1 MSLMVVRDVGRFCV
15 ERLVPAA
22 AVTLSLMMAAS
33 PADARGRH
41 YFHRHARS
49 QHVAHSARVAF
60 GNNAPNF
67 SAIVI
72 DANSGRTLYGVNEDA
87 PRHPASITKVMTLY
101 LLFEQMDKGRVSL
114 DTSLQVSTHAAGQ
127 SPTKLGVPAGSTVSV
142 DTAIKAIVTR
152 SANDM
157 AVTVAENLAGDE
169 VTFAR
174 LMTEKA
180 HSLGMNHT
188 YYHNASGLPDMRQ
201 ITTARDLTIL
211 GRAIHD
217 RFPRY
222 YRFFSTPSFVYRGQ
236 VITSHNHLMARMS
249 GMDGIKTGYTNASG
263 FNLLSSIQRG
273 GRHVV
278 AAVMGGK
285 SAAGRDNIM
294 ESLLESHFEE
304 ASATPAN
311 HVAQGSPVEE
321 AAATPHEAAPEP
333 QPVERDLPRS
343 RAEVA
348 QADDSEDGAP
358 VERHPPRGPSLIAP
372 EMAVPV
378 ADRPVEHIHLAA
390 LNAETPK
397 APPAHAMDDK
407 PRPAFIAGAPRPIE
421 RSRLSGPLGA
431 GERGKQV
438 GDGST
443 SHRVLVATTK
453 TSTVATATPSSL
465 HWVTGAPPA
474 RLGSTTP
481 EGKVTAASKAQPISV
496 TAGGDRPGSDKTGSD
511 KTGSVADARNLR
523 GDKSHEASHP
533 PVAKGAWVIQIGA
546 TDNAG
551 EAADLLTRARSE
563 GRSALASA
571 RPFTEKIQKGDATL
585 YRARFAGLDPSEA
598 ETACKTLKRSGFACF
613 ATRN

>member
-1 MSLMVVRDVGRFCV
+1 MSFMVVRDVGQFCV
-15 ERLVPAA
+15 GRVVPAA
-22 AVTLSLMMAAS
+22 AVALSLMMAAS
-33 PADARGRH
+33 PAQARGRH
-41 YFHRHARS
+41 YFHRHAYS

-60 GNNAPNF
+60 GHNAPNF

-101 LLFEQMDKGRVSL
+101 LLFEQLEKGRMSL

-169 VTFAR
+169 ITFAR

-188 YYHNASGLPDMRQ
+188 FYHNASGLPDMRQ

-217 RFPRY
+217 RFPHY
-222 YRFFSTPSFVYRGQ
+222 YKFFSIPSFVYRGQ

-278 AAVMGGK
+278 AVVMGGK

-294 ESLLESHFEE
+294 EGLLESHFEE
-304 ASATPAN
+304 ASATPAT
-311 HVAQGSPVEE
+311 HVAQGSNLEQ
-321 AAATPHEAAPEP
+321 ATATPHEAAPEP
-333 QPVERDLPRS
+333 QPVERDLPRG
-343 RAEVA
+343 RVEVA
-348 QADDSEDGAP
+348 QADDDGEDGAP

-378 ADRPVEHIHLAA
+378 ADRPVEHVHLAA
-390 LNAETPK
+390 FAEIPK
-397 APPAHAMDDK
+397 APPVHATDDK
-407 PRPAFIAGAPRPIE
+407 PRPAFIAGAPKPAERNRPPG
-421 RSRLSGPLGA
+421 SLGA
-431 GERGKQV
+431 GERGKQAA
-438 GDGST
+438 DGST
-443 SHRVLVATTK
+443 SRRTLVASTSTT
-453 TSTVATATPSSL
+453 TVATATPSSL

-474 RLGSTTP
+474 RLGPGAP
-481 EGKVTAASKAQPISV
+481 EGKVTTASRAQPIAAAS
-496 TAGGDRPGSDKTGSD
+496 GDKPGND
-511 KTGSVADARNLR
+511 KTGSVSDPRNPRAEKARQEP
-523 GDKSHEASHP
+523 HA
-533 PVAKGAWVIQIGA
+533 PVKGEWVIQIGA

-551 EAADLLTRARSE
+551 AAADLLTRARSE

-571 RPFTEKIQKGDATL
+571 KPFTEKVQKGEATL

-613 ATRN
+613 TTRD

>member
-1 MSLMVVRDVGRFCV
+1 MVVRDVGQLCV
-15 ERLVPAA
+15 GRVVTAA
-22 AVTLSLMMAAS
+22 TVTLSLMMAVS
-33 PADARGRH
+33 PAHARGRH
-41 YFHRHARS
+41 YFHRHAYS

-101 LLFEQMDKGRVSL
+101 LLFEQLEKGRMSL
-114 DTSLQVSTHAAGQ
+114 DTSLQVSAHAAGQ

-169 VTFAR
+169 ITFAR

-188 YYHNASGLPDMRQ
+188 FYHNASGLPDMRQ

-217 RFPRY
+217 RFPHY
-222 YRFFSTPSFVYRGQ
+222 YKFFSTPSFVYRGQ

-278 AAVMGGK
+278 AVVMGGK

-294 ESLLESHFEE
+294 EGLLESHFEE
-304 ASATPAN
+304 AAATPAT
-311 HVAQGSPVEE
+311 HVAQGSNVEQATE
-321 AAATPHEAAPEP
+321 TPHEAAPEP
-333 QPVERDLPRS
+333 QPVERDLPRG
-343 RAEVA
+343 RVEVA
-348 QADDSEDGAP
+348 QADDDSEDGAP
-358 VERHPPRGPSLIAP
+358 VERQPPHGPSLIAP
-372 EMAVPV
+372 EMAVPMP
-378 ADRPVEHIHLAA
+378 DRPVEHVHLAA
-390 LNAETPK
+390 SRAEIPK
-397 APPAHAMDDK
+397 APPAHATDDK
-407 PRPAFIAGAPRPIE
+407 PRPAFIAGAPKSIE
-421 RSRLSGPLGA
+421 RSRLPGSLGA
-431 GERGKQV
+431 GERGKQAA
-438 GDGST
+438 DGST
-443 SHRVLVATTK
+443 SRRTLVASTNTT
-453 TSTVATATPSSL
+453 TVATATPSSL

-474 RLGSTTP
+474 RLGPGAAP
-481 EGKVTAASKAQPISV
+481 EGKVTAASSAQPITPAAS
-496 TAGGDRPGSDKTGSD
+496 GDKSGSD
-511 KTGSVADARNLR
+511 KTGSVADARNPR
-523 GDKSHEASHP
+523 GEKAHEEAHT
-533 PVAKGAWVIQIGA
+533 PVKGEWIIQIGA

-551 EAADLLTRARSE
+551 AAAELLTRARSE

-571 RPFTEKIQKGDATL
+571 KPFTEKVQKGEATL

-613 ATRN
+613 TTRN

>member
-15 ERLVPAA
+15 GRVVPAV
-22 AVTLSLMMAAS
+22 AVTLSLMAAS

-49 QHVAHSARVAF
+49 QHVSHSARVAF

-273 GRHVV
+273 GRHIV

-304 ASATPAN
+304 ASATPAT

-321 AAATPHEAAPEP
+321 AAATPHEAVPEP
-333 QPVERDLPRS
+333 QPVERDLPPG
-343 RAEVA
+343 RAEVV

-378 ADRPVEHIHLAA
+378 EDRPVEHIRLAA
-390 LNAETPK
+390 LKAETPK
-397 APPAHAMDDK
+397 ATPAHAMDDK
-407 PRPAFIAGAPRPIE
+407 PRPAFIAGAPKAIE
-421 RSRLSGPLGA
+421 RSHPPGPLGA
-431 GERGKQV
+431 GDRGKPV

-443 SHRVLVATTK
+443 NHRTLVATTN
-453 TSTVATATPSSL
+453 TATVATATPSSL

-474 RLGSTTP
+474 RLGSIAP
-481 EGKVTAASKAQPISV
+481 EGKVTTASKAQPISS
-496 TAGGDRPGSDKTGSD
+496 TAGGDRPGSDKTGS
-511 KTGSVADARNLR
+511 VADARTIR
-523 GDKSHEASHP
+523 GDKSREESHP
-533 PVAKGAWVIQIGA
+533 PVAKGEWVIQIGA

-551 EAADLLTRARSE
+551 AAADLLTRARSE
-563 GRSALASA
+563 GRSALVSA

-598 ETACKTLKRSGFACF
+598 ESACKTLKRSGFACF
-613 ATRN
+613 TTRN